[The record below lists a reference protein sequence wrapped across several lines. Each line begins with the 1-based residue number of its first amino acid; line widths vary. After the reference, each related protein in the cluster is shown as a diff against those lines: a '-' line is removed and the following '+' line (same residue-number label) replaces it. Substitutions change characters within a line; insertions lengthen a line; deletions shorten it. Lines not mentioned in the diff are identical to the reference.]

1 MDPEIRLGRI
11 FFRAAPPARGFGA
24 GRPVVQHEVVTDHPP
39 APGLDDAAR
48 LGLTLAADGRRGRFD
63 VTPRW
68 CTPFGFLYGGSG
80 IAVCAAMAEAV
91 TGRPLVWVT
100 TQFVGNALPGQ
111 VLDVDVDVTVAARA
125 TSQTLV
131 RITCG
136 DRLVMLATTAH
147 TDRPAGTETAW
158 ETMPDV
164 PGPDECVPFVFP
176 HPSPSEGSFTDHL
189 ERRVPPGWLDRR
201 EPVPL
206 WVRCASLPV
215 GTAASQAFVADIVP
229 FGITHALGLEPGATS
244 LDNTMRVM
252 HGEPG
257 DGDWVLLDIRP
268 EALRRSIGHGRVL
281 VWRRDGTL
289 LGVASQSCIIRT
301 SHHGRTAIV

>member
-1 MDPEIRLGRI
+1 MTHAEPA
-11 FFRAAPPARGFGA
+11 AAPDAARG
-24 GRPVVQHEVVTDHPP
+24 
-39 APGLDDAAR
+39 PGLDDLDR
-48 LGLTLAADGRRGRFD
+48 LGVVLAGDGRRGRFA

-68 CTPFGFLYGGSG
+68 CTPFAFLYGGSG

-111 VLDVDVDVTVAARA
+111 VLDVDVEVTVAARA

-147 TDRPAGTETAW
+147 TDRPPGTEAAW
-158 ETMPDV
+158 ETMPAV
-164 PGPDECVPFVFP
+164 PAPEDCVPFTFP
-176 HPSPSEGSFTDHL
+176 HPSPSEGSFTDYL
-189 ERRVPPGWLDRR
+189 ERRMPEGALERR
-201 EPVPL
+201 GPVPL
-206 WVRCASLPV
+206 WVRCESLPV
-215 GTAASQAFVADIVP
+215 GSAASQAFVADIVP
-229 FGITHALGLEPGATS
+229 LGISQALGLEPGATS
-244 LDNTMRVM
+244 LDNTMRVL

-268 EALRRSIGHGRVL
+268 EGLRRSIGHGRVL

-289 LGVASQSCIIRT
+289 LGIASQSCIMRT